1 MNIKKIN
8 LLVCF
13 VFFIIFI
20 NSINAE
26 KSKEDFNINLA
37 ELEVNPLDSL
47 QDKAEKI
54 FKMSLLLDLFAI
66 KDLYFKGF
74 VEEAEELLHMIS
86 AGYKMVVEYYRAHPL
101 AELFYEAHRHP
112 SDDHGLPVEGD
123 PKSMVA
129 ISGLYTD
136 GIQDDVPDDY
146 VMQAFWLARSAEK
159 TQFTLDGQDLL
170 AKQQKISCATLS
182 AKEFASLIAFVGGNL
197 ATGYGAGRALAVT
210 LNQEYLIIVGLCA
223 GAVVGSIE
231 WVASLQLYMMFNRC
245 KERRNHKKN
254 VEKLNKAFN
263 ENEDVALD
271 LDEEDSGCCAC
282 FGLCR
287 KSSEENLDLDP
298 IEEKIVQDNKNL
310 EKLIRHQKLSTEE
323 KNNLKTDYLIHRY
336 RNGEEDEKF
345 IELFDKAVNEDEASG
360 WRNCFGRCHKDSDFD
375 LENDLLAQRVIQD
388 NENLGKLIGHQKLSK
403 EEQKFLKTDYLR
415 HLYGKTEED
424 KKFIELYNKL
434 TKSKK
439 NKNDDQSVDEEENDD
454 IDVLQYT
461 DHLLNKKREEIN
473 NDYLKHLYGGSAAD
487 KRFVEIYRKITRNDR
502 IEAKN
507 EALQKHLYHIKPQ
520 HKEGIIKRF
529 SNVVVGGFN
538 KINPF
543 YHSDSHLKNDNIHHE
558 LDENGDDIEIHVD
571 HDDKFALE
579 PGDDNIIKAQ
589 KIFNIALQLDNFA
602 IKKLHFKGHLKE
614 AEKLMYMV
622 ALGYKMAISYNPLH
636 PYAQLFYDAHDH
648 QDVDGSYI
656 RGNQM
661 AQKVISGLFSDY
673 IEEGVPDDKDAELY
687 WIGRSLEQVEEKIE
701 SKNHTKVRKAACVIG
716 FTARNFGSLCAT
728 EISGLVGG
736 YALGNVMASMLNATY
751 WVDIGV
757 GVGGVAG
764 FAIWLGGFKFY
775 EAYYSCTHLCQHNH
789 DLKTLHQAYKVD
801 VSNQLKMEEF
811 DGGEIKS
818 KKTIEE
824 IMEESI
830 GQGCEIKMPHQLST
844 HDENALREK
853 FVQRLYKYGANDTF
867 VRCYL
872 EYTKT
877 KRIDETHKEL
887 TDRLSQKKH
896 KRRSWYSR
904 YVPFQSS
911 EDEA

>member
-8 LLVCF
+8 LLLCF

-20 NSINAE
+20 NGINAA

-74 VEEAEELLHMIS
+74 VEEAEELLYMIS
-86 AGYKMVVEYYRAHPL
+86 AGYKMVIEYYGAHPL
-101 AELFYEAHRHP
+101 AELFYEAHQHP
-112 SDDHGLPVEGD
+112 SDNHGLPVEGD

-146 VMQAFWLARSAEK
+146 AMQAFWLARSAEK

-170 AKQQKISCATLS
+170 DKQQKISCATLS
-182 AKEFASLIAFVGGNL
+182 AKEFASLIVFVGGNL
-197 ATGYGAGRALAVT
+197 ATGYGAGRALAIT

-231 WVASLQLYMMFNRC
+231 WFASLQLYMMFNRC
-245 KERRNHKKN
+245 KERRKHKKN
-254 VEKLNKAFN
+254 VKKLNKAFN

-271 LDEEDSGCCAC
+271 LDEENLCCCSC

-287 KSSEENLDLDP
+287 KSSEKNLDLDP
-298 IEEKIVQDNKNL
+298 IGEKVVQDNKNL

-323 KNNLKTDYLIHRY
+323 KNDLKTDYLIHLY
-336 RNGEEDEKF
+336 RHGEEDEKF
-345 IELFDKAVNEDEASG
+345 VELYQKAV
-360 WRNCFGRCHKDSDFD
+360 SDFD
-375 LENDLLAQRVIQD
+375 LENDLLAQRIIQD
-388 NENLGKLIGHQKLSK
+388 NESLRKLIHHQKLSK
-403 EEQKFLKTDYLR
+403 EETKFLKAAYLR

-424 KKFIELYNKL
+424 EKFVEFYKKL
-434 TKSKK
+434 TKSKQ
-439 NKNDDQSVDEEENDD
+439 NKNDDYSVDKEEQHDD
-454 IDVLQYT
+454 IDVLQHT
-461 DHLLNKKREEIN
+461 DDLVNKKRKEID
-473 NDYLKHLYGGSAAD
+473 NDYLKHLYGQSAAD

-502 IEAKN
+502 IKAKN
-507 EALQKHLYHIKPQ
+507 EELQKRLYHTPIQ
-520 HKEGIIKRF
+520 HKESIVKRF

-558 LDENGDDIEIHVD
+558 LNENGDDIEIHVD
-571 HDDKFALE
+571 HDDKFALA

-602 IKKLHFKGHLKE
+602 IKKLYFKGHLKE

-622 ALGYKMAISYNPLH
+622 ALGYKMAISYNPFH

-648 QDVDGSYI
+648 LDVDGLYI

-687 WIGRSLEQVEEKIE
+687 WIGRSLEQIEEKIE
-701 SKNHTKVRKAACVIG
+701 YKNHTKTRKAACVIG
-716 FTARNFGSLCAT
+716 FTARNVGSFCAT
-728 EISGLVGG
+728 EISALVGG
-736 YALGNVMASMLNATY
+736 YALGNVMASMLDASY
-751 WVDIGV
+751 WINIGV
-757 GVGGVAG
+757 GVGGVTG
-764 FAIWLGGFKFY
+764 VAIWLGGLKFY
-775 EAYYSCTHLCQHNH
+775 EVYYSCTHLCQHNH
-789 DLKTLHQAYKVD
+789 DLKTLHQAYKAD
-801 VSNQLKMEEF
+801 VSHQLKMEEF

-824 IMEESI
+824 IMEEGI
-830 GQGCEIKMPHQLST
+830 EQGYEIKMPYQLST

-853 FVQRLYKYGANDTF
+853 FVQRLYKYGAKDTF

-887 TDRLSQKKH
+887 NNRLLQKKH
-896 KRRSWYSR
+896 KRRSWYSK
-904 YVPFQSS
+904 YVPFYSS
-911 EDEA
+911 DDEV